1 MWWDNFEVDA
11 EALRLELFVPA
22 AAVEAWEADAAAEGM
37 EEGGMPIVGGAFALS
52 NAMSGSEAVE
62 EEGEMV

>member
-1 MWWDNFEVDA
+1 MDA
-11 EALRLELFVPA
+11 EALELELFVL
-22 AAVEAWEADAAAEGM
+22 AAVVAGEADAAAEGM
-37 EEGGMPIVGGAFALS
+37 VEGGMPIVGGALALS